1 MMCGYKNMHFLKTSV
16 VFLLLHLILV
26 VKQQTRV
33 LEGHCCHPIFNS
45 PLCVKITISLKWT
58 ITALLSMV
66 AQVFL
71 LNQFIILQFVLRKGC
86 SPRCRLGS
94 WWWLSRIPFLLLF
107 AVGKR
112 MNEWEK
118 VLFHPLFW
126 SPYVSGKPHQKIT
139 WLGQPR
145 LSILPSASL
154 HARRSWRKVM
164 TWECYYQKVCS
175 HPSLFPSTSKARQ
188 WHSNPFCC
196 CGFFFFLIA
205 FDFKHNYSL

>member
-1 MMCGYKNMHFLKTSV
+1 MMCGYKNTHFLRTSV
-16 VFLLLHLILV
+16 VFLVLHLILV
-26 VKQQTRV
+26 VKQQNRV

-58 ITALLSMV
+58 NTALLSMI

-71 LNQFIILQFVLRKGC
+71 LNQFIILQLILCKGC
-86 SPRCRLGS
+86 SPRCKLGS
-94 WWWLSRIPFLLLF
+94 WWWLSHIPFLLLF

-126 SPYVSGKPHQKIT
+126 SLYVHGKPHQEISC
-139 WLGQPR
+139 LSQPR
-145 LSILPSASL
+145 LSILSSATL
-154 HARRSWRKVM
+154 HACRIWLQVM
-164 TWECYYQKVCS
+164 ISECCYTKVCS
-175 HPSLFPSTSKARQ
+175 HPSLFPRSSKARQ
-188 WHSNPFCC
+188 WHSTPFCLI
-196 CGFFFFLIA
+196 FFFLIH

>member
-16 VFLLLHLILV
+16 VFLVLHLILV
-26 VKQQTRV
+26 VKQQNRV

-94 WWWLSRIPFLLLF
+94 WWWLSHIPFLLLF
-107 AVGKR
+107 TVGKR
-112 MNEWEK
+112 TNEWS
-118 VLFHPLFW
+118 VI
-126 SPYVSGKPHQKIT
+126 SPSFLI
-139 WLGQPR
+139 
-145 LSILPSASL
+145 SL
-154 HARRSWRKVM
+154 CVWQA
-164 TWECYYQKVCS
+164 
-175 HPSLFPSTSKARQ
+175 TSKNRLFGSAKTL
-188 WHSNPFCC
+188 HSALCLLAC
-196 CGFFFFLIA
+196 
-205 FDFKHNYSL
+205 